1 MEKHTERTLILV
13 KPDGVQRGL
22 VGSIILRLESRG
34 LKILGIKMLR
44 LNSEMA
50 EKHYGVHKDRPFFPN
65 LVDFITSGPIVAVVL
80 EGSNAVEIV
89 RRTMGSTNP
98 VEAEPGTIRGD
109 LATDIGRNLIHGSDS
124 SNTAVAEI
132 NFFFS
137 EDELM
142 DYQRTADHWIN
153 ELQ

>member
-34 LKILGIKMLR
+34 LKILGLKMLR

-50 EKHYGVHKDRPFFPN
+50 EEHYGVHKDRPFFPN

-80 EGSNAVEIV
+80 EGAHMCMQMRGVEKQNSYATTSSMMGLF
-89 RRTMGSTNP
+89 RKDSRTREEFLNIISMKK
-98 VEAEPGTIRGD
+98 
-109 LATDIGRNLIHGSDS
+109 
-124 SNTAVAEI
+124 
-132 NFFFS
+132 
-137 EDELM
+137 
-142 DYQRTADHWIN
+142 
-153 ELQ
+153 